1 MKVLPFAA
9 LMLLLAVTTTA
20 AQASDVPVYTGA
32 KQTAQTSYG
41 TPPPGGTAYVTADDP
56 VTVGKWYQAQ
66 VPGITVAAPVTSK
79 GGLLLVGDQNT
90 GTFITLIGETGK
102 TYILFTPAAAMK

>member
-1 MKVLPFAA
+1 MKIAA
-9 LMLLLAVTTTA
+9 LVALAVLLGA
-20 AQASDVPVYTGA
+20 VSPGGVPLYAGA
-32 KQTAQTSYG
+32 KQTDATSYG
-41 TPPPGGTAYVTADDP
+41 TPPPGATAYVTPDDP

-66 VPGITVAAPVTSK
+66 IPGITVAAPVTAK

-102 TYILFTPAAAMK
+102 TYILITPASSMK